1 MRSILLFLLGGVFL
15 VQMSCTGEAST
26 TEVPIDTDDKAEII
40 APTTAQDTSKPYV
53 FNPTDYTIKDG
64 YIQLKWQDLSQVK
77 FEDKYNESIEEYIL
91 FPVFSDTLKALSGK
105 KIQIEGF
112 VIPFEE
118 TGDESF
124 VVLSAY
130 PYLQCF
136 FCGGAGPET
145 VVDILPKEK
154 LGRLKTD
161 QRLTFKGKLRLN
173 ADDLDYLNY
182 IMDDAELVK

>member
-1 MRSILLFLLGGVFL
+1 MKRTLLFLLSGIFL
-15 VQMSCTGEAST
+15 IQIACTGDSSPAEVPDNT
-26 TEVPIDTDDKAEII
+26 DVETEVI
-40 APTTAQDTSKPYV
+40 APTPEQDTSKPYV
-53 FNPTDYTIKDG
+53 FSPDDYTFKDG
-64 YIQLKWQDLSQVK
+64 YILLNWQDLSQVK
-77 FEDKYNESIEEYIL
+77 FEDTYNESIEEFIF
-91 FPVFSDTLKALSGK
+91 FPVFSDTLRALNGK

-145 VVDILPKEK
+145 VIDILPKEN

-161 QRLTFKGKLRLN
+161 QKLTFKGKLRLN

-182 IMDDAELVK
+182 IMDDAEMVK